1 MDLPVTD
8 ISKLSELPDVDISDV
23 SILEEALRQALPGIM
38 GFLYN
43 LAIAALI
50 AFIGIKIIGMI
61 KKWSRRTFLRMKVE
75 ESVSRFLSSCIS
87 VGLYGVLLF
96 IVAGMLGVNSASI
109 VALLGS
115 AGIAISLALQGSLSN
130 FAGGV
135 LILLSRPFTV
145 GDYII
150 NKDGEG
156 TVTNIGI
163 IYTTLL
169 TTDNRKIV
177 LPNGALSNSPLTNVT
192 AQDRRRVVINVG
204 ISYEADLKKA
214 KALLQELFE
223 ARLEILPE
231 DGIEVYVDSLGE
243 SAVNLTARAYTRT
256 EDYWNVKWALT
267 EEVKL
272 CFDREGIEIPYNKL
286 DVNLKQGEKE
296 KKEA

>member
-23 SILEEALRQALPGIM
+23 SFVEEALRQALPGIM

-50 AFIGIKIIGMI
+50 AFIGIRIIGMI

-214 KALLQELFE
+214 KELLQGLFE
-223 ARLEILPE
+223 ARPEILPE

-243 SAVNLTARAYTRT
+243 SSVNLTARAYTRT

>member
-50 AFIGIKIIGMI
+50 AFIGIRIIGMI

-214 KALLQELFE
+214 KELLQGLFE
-223 ARLEILPE
+223 ARPEILPE

>member
-23 SILEEALRQALPGIM
+23 SFVEEALRQALPGIM

-50 AFIGIKIIGMI
+50 AFIGIRIIGMI

-214 KALLQELFE
+214 KELLQGLFE
-223 ARLEILPE
+223 ARPEILPE

-256 EDYWNVKWALT
+256 EDYWNVKWDLT

-272 CFDREGIEIPYNKL
+272 CFDREGIEIPYSKL

>member
-23 SILEEALRQALPGIM
+23 SFVEEALRQALPGIM

-50 AFIGIKIIGMI
+50 AFIGIRIIGMI

-214 KALLQELFE
+214 KELLQGLFE
-223 ARLEILPE
+223 ARPEILPE

-243 SAVNLTARAYTRT
+243 SAVNLTARA
-256 EDYWNVKWALT
+256 
-267 EEVKL
+267 
-272 CFDREGIEIPYNKL
+272 
-286 DVNLKQGEKE
+286 
-296 KKEA
+296 

>member
-8 ISKLSELPDVDISDV
+8 V
-23 SILEEALRQALPGIM
+23 SIVEEALRQALPVIM

-43 LAIAALI
+43 LAVAALI
-50 AFIGIKIIGMI
+50 AFIGIRIIGMV

-214 KALLQELFE
+214 KELLQGLFE
-223 ARLEILPE
+223 ARPEILPE

>member
-23 SILEEALRQALPGIM
+23 SFVEEALRQALPGIM

-50 AFIGIKIIGMI
+50 AFIGIRIIGMI

-214 KALLQELFE
+214 KELLQGLFE
-223 ARLEILPE
+223 ARPEILPE
-231 DGIEVYVDSLGE
+231 DGIEVYLDSLGE
-243 SAVNLTARAYTRT
+243 SSVNLTARAYTRT

>member
-23 SILEEALRQALPGIM
+23 SFVEEALRQALPGIM

-50 AFIGIKIIGMI
+50 AFIGIRIIGMI

-214 KALLQELFE
+214 KELLQGLFE
-223 ARLEILPE
+223 ARPEILSE

-243 SAVNLTARAYTRT
+243 SSVNLTARAYTRT

>member
-23 SILEEALRQALPGIM
+23 SILEEALRQALPGIL

-50 AFIGIKIIGMI
+50 AFIGIRIIGMI

-150 NKDGEG
+150 NQDGEG

-223 ARLEILPE
+223 ARPEILPE

>member
-23 SILEEALRQALPGIM
+23 SILEEALRQALPGIL

-50 AFIGIKIIGMI
+50 AFIGIRIIGMI

-177 LPNGALSNSPLTNVT
+177 VPNGALSNSPLTNVT

-214 KALLQELFE
+214 KELLQGLFE
-223 ARLEILPE
+223 ARSEILPE

>member
-23 SILEEALRQALPGIM
+23 SFVEEALRQALPGIM

-50 AFIGIKIIGMI
+50 AFIGIRIIGMI

-214 KALLQELFE
+214 KELLQELFE
-223 ARLEILPE
+223 ARPEILPE

>member
-43 LAIAALI
+43 LVIAALI
-50 AFIGIKIIGMI
+50 AFIGIRIIGMI
-61 KKWSRRTFLRMKVE
+61 KKWSHRTFLRMKVE

-214 KALLQELFE
+214 KELLQELFE
-223 ARLEILPE
+223 ARPEILPE

-286 DVNLKQGEKE
+286 DVNLKQREKE

>member
-23 SILEEALRQALPGIM
+23 SILEEALRQALPGIL

-50 AFIGIKIIGMI
+50 AFIGIRIIGMI

-214 KALLQELFE
+214 KELLQGLFE
-223 ARLEILPE
+223 ARSEILPE

>member
-23 SILEEALRQALPGIM
+23 SIMEEALRQALPGIM

-43 LAIAALI
+43 LVIAALI
-50 AFIGIKIIGMI
+50 AFIGIRIIGMI
-61 KKWSRRTFLRMKVE
+61 KKWSHRTFLRMKVE

-214 KALLQELFE
+214 KELLQELFE
-223 ARLEILPE
+223 ARPEILPE

>member
-23 SILEEALRQALPGIM
+23 SILEEALRQALPGIL

-43 LAIAALI
+43 LVIAALI
-50 AFIGIKIIGMI
+50 AFIGIRIIGMI

-135 LILLSRPFTV
+135 LILLSRTFTV

-150 NKDGEG
+150 NQDGEG

-214 KALLQELFE
+214 KELLQGLFE
-223 ARLEILPE
+223 ARSEILPE

>member
-23 SILEEALRQALPGIM
+23 SFVEEALRQALPGIM

-50 AFIGIKIIGMI
+50 AFIGIRIIGMI

-214 KALLQELFE
+214 KELLQGLFE
-223 ARLEILPE
+223 ARPEILPE

-272 CFDREGIEIPYNKL
+272 CFDREGIEIPYSKL

>member
-23 SILEEALRQALPGIM
+23 SILEEALRQALPGIL

-50 AFIGIKIIGMI
+50 AFIGIRIIGMI

-150 NKDGEG
+150 NQDGEG

-223 ARLEILPE
+223 ARPEILPE

-286 DVNLKQGEKE
+286 DVNLKQGKKE

>member
-23 SILEEALRQALPGIM
+23 SFVEEALRQALPGIL

-43 LAIAALI
+43 LVIAALI
-50 AFIGIKIIGMI
+50 AFIGIRIIGMI

-214 KALLQELFE
+214 KELLQGLFE
-223 ARLEILPE
+223 ARPEILPE

>member
-23 SILEEALRQALPGIM
+23 SFVEEALRQALPGIM

-50 AFIGIKIIGMI
+50 AFIGIRIIGMI

-214 KALLQELFE
+214 KELLQGLFE
-223 ARLEILPE
+223 ARPEILSE

-256 EDYWNVKWALT
+256 EDYWKVKWALT

-286 DVNLKQGEKE
+286 DVNLKQDEKE

>member
-23 SILEEALRQALPGIM
+23 SFVEEALRQALPGIL

-43 LAIAALI
+43 LVIAALI
-50 AFIGIKIIGMI
+50 AFIGIRIIGMI

-150 NKDGEG
+150 NQDGEG

-223 ARLEILPE
+223 ARPEILPE

>member
-23 SILEEALRQALPGIM
+23 SILEEALRQALPGIL

-50 AFIGIKIIGMI
+50 AFIGIRIIGMI

-214 KALLQELFE
+214 KELLQELFE
-223 ARLEILPE
+223 ARPEILPE

>member
-23 SILEEALRQALPGIM
+23 SIVEEALRQALPGIM

-43 LAIAALI
+43 LVIAALI
-50 AFIGIKIIGMI
+50 AFIGIRIIGMI

-214 KALLQELFE
+214 KELLQELFE
-223 ARLEILPE
+223 ARPEILPE

>member
-23 SILEEALRQALPGIM
+23 SFVEEALRQALPGIM

-50 AFIGIKIIGMI
+50 AFIGIRIIGMI

-150 NKDGEG
+150 NQDGEG

-214 KALLQELFE
+214 KELLQGLFE
-223 ARLEILPE
+223 ARPEILPE